1 MLRRLR
7 LAAATFLASA
17 TLAAGPLPAQP
28 LPFDAEMASLV
39 RARLDAAGRGS
50 AQDWAGYVADEC
62 LCGSETKAQ
71 IQHAI
76 ATRLPTVKNWYG
88 EIRDLQVLP
97 LGDAAVARYR
107 VTEYTEVAG
116 QRTSID
122 LTRTE
127 TYVKRAG
134 RWLLIAGADVVI
146 PPDPAVAAVDLA
158 LFDSYVGRYQYT
170 PGSIDT
176 VTREGNRLFVQP
188 TGEAR
193 VEIFPENETTFFA
206 KGEPWRLVFVRNVKG
221 PATSVIFRQQG
232 QDFVGTRLP

>member
-1 MLRRLR
+1 MIRWVR
-7 LAAATFLASA
+7 LAAAASLASA
-17 TLAAGPLPAQP
+17 ALAARPLPAQP
-28 LPFDAEMASLV
+28 LPSDAEMTSLI

-50 AQDWAGYVADEC
+50 ATDWAQYVADEC

-71 IQHAI
+71 IQHTL

-88 EIRDLQVLP
+88 EMSDLQIRWS
-97 LGDAAVARYR
+97 GDAAVARYR

-116 QRTSID
+116 QRTSVG
-122 LTRTE
+122 LMRTE

-134 RWLLIAGADVVI
+134 RWLLLAGADIVI
-146 PPDPAVAAVDLA
+146 PPDPAVATVDPA
-158 LFDSYVGRYQYT
+158 LFDSYIGRYQYT

-188 TGEAR
+188 TGEIR

-206 KGEPWRLVFVRNVKG
+206 KGEPWRLVFVKDAKG
-221 PATSVIFRQQG
+221 LVTSVIFRQQG
-232 QDFVGTRLP
+232 QDFVGARLP

>member
-1 MLRRLR
+1 MSRLVR
-7 LAAATFLASA
+7 LAALLIALATAPLLAQ
-17 TLAAGPLPAQP
+17 GV
-28 LPFDAEMASLV
+28 PFDAEMASLI

-50 AQDWAGYVADEC
+50 ASDWARYVDDEC
-62 LCGSETKAQ
+62 ICGSETKAE
-71 IQHAI
+71 IQRAI

-88 EIRDLQVLP
+88 EIGNLQVRL
-97 LGDAAVARYR
+97 LGDAAVASYR
-107 VTEYTEVAG
+107 VTEYTEVSG
-116 QRTSID
+116 QRTSIE
-122 LTRTE
+122 LRRTE

-146 PPDPAVAAVDLA
+146 PPEPTVARIDPG
-158 LFDSYVGRYQYT
+158 LFAGYVGRYQYT

-206 KGEPWRLVFVRNVKG
+206 KGEAWRLVFVKDAKG
-221 PATSVIFRQQG
+221 TVTSVIFRQAG
-232 QDFVGTRLP
+232 QDFVGARLP